1 VEDQSRKGIRP
12 ILGTIIVAALLVSA
26 SLLVATFNGLGS
38 AKTVTVTESGTTT
51 IASSSV
57 TLHKVIFN
65 ETGSGCTAGYVYD
78 SEWYVTLANT
88 TIVQPSN
95 ATLPF
100 PNTGVEYYAA
110 KFATIS
116 KIIFTVPDGT
126 YPYHISLGGLN
137 GTALVNGSDVVIQV
151 LGPFCS

>member
-1 VEDQSRKGIRP
+1 MNGQSDKGIRP
-12 ILGTIIVAALLVSA
+12 ISATIIVAALLVSA

-51 IASSSV
+51 IAPISV
-57 TLHKVIFN
+57 TLHKVTFN

-78 SEWYVTLANT
+78 SEWYVTLANI

-95 ATLPF
+95 ATSPF
-100 PNTGVEYYAA
+100 PNIGGEYYAGQ
-110 KFATIS
+110 FAMMS

-126 YPYHISLGGLN
+126 YPYYVSLGGLN
-137 GTALVNGSDVVIQV
+137 GTVTVDGSDMVIQV